1 MNSKLF
7 YHCTGRSNVDEGAA
21 LDNIDQIPSHT
32 CLLAVAVD
40 GMTSFGV
47 TLTADTRS
55 LILYIRLTADT
66 MNYYL
71 ILAVDGMT
79 SFV

>member
-1 MNSKLF
+1 MLTKEQ
-7 YHCTGRSNVDEGAA
+7 H
-21 LDNIDQIPSHT
+21 NIDQIPSHT
-32 CLLAVAVD
+32 CLLAVD

-55 LILYIRLTADT
+55 VILYITLTADT